1 MAGALYSLSA
11 GGVIFATSVIIIILS
26 ALLYDSIVKR
36 RSENINSPEFT
47 GSPELAS
54 RNHSGGT
61 VLLYFDFDGVLHR
74 RMNETFERMPLLEKI
89 LIQCPEIQIVVS
101 SSWRETM
108 SLDGLKYLFPVPFR
122 HRIVGVTPSIQE
134 VKDTEYI
141 RYRECLLH
149 ARNMGINKF
158 IIIDDES
165 YRFPPGCEN
174 LVSTKYREGMTR
186 ETVAT
191 VIMKYRQYFT

>member
-1 MAGALYSLSA
+1 MAGALFSLSA

-26 ALLYDSIVKR
+26 AMLYDSIVKR

-54 RNHSGGT
+54 CNHSGGT
-61 VLLYFDFDGVLHR
+61 VLLDFDGVLHR
-74 RMNETFERMPLLEKI
+74 RMNETFERMPLLENI
-89 LIQCPEIQIVVS
+89 LKQCPEIQIVVS

-108 SLDGLKYLFPVPFR
+108 TLDGLKYLFPVPFR
-122 HRIVGVTPSIQE
+122 HRIIGVTPSLKE

-149 ARNMGINKF
+149 ARHMGINKF

-165 YRFPPGCEN
+165 HRFPPGCEN
-174 LVSTKYREGMTR
+174 LVSTNYCEGMTHQ
-186 ETVAT
+186 TVAT
-191 VIMKYRQYFT
+191 VIMKYCQYLT